1 MGPMGSFSLTR
12 HFLLRVLG
20 SISLLVLSQYSFA
33 QEEFNYLK
41 IADAEKIEKTYEVDK
56 GNGID
61 PIGSGTTQNNLYQQ
75 IFDELNLEYEHIGK
89 REAQRVLNNR
99 LTVTGGLNSVGFSYR
114 RPFVDFG
121 VTIDRNLAP
130 DLFDDKRWIV
140 TDTFTIH
147 VDASKILGN
156 LRDQRAID
164 MSQENLAAFAGVVF
178 NRSFTWVHYANS
190 YEDGLMRDFDKLFMP
205 FRALS
210 FNNIQNMDPNE
221 MIFKE
226 DSLSFKAGGLVSAP
240 LYSGITGSAGV
251 LAKFEKLSRVE
262 VVSNPATKDLPNTVS
277 INFEKSKVISAG
289 IALRIQADFLKILK
303 MTLLS
308 YDFSYELNSSYK
320 IYLNLRHDEL
330 GEMSLQHPVAM
341 ELQQI
346 LKNREGDLDILAPY
360 VISEEK
366 KKSQSIAHRYNFLL
380 LGGQK
385 ASKTQQIEITKEGK
399 VKTFFR
405 HYFEKIKYTE
415 DALSRLFASFI
426 YALMDVDISANKLA
440 SDSKKLSIEYDSERN
455 LLEAHDDLDISSVM
469 GMEQKLSMT
478 FTSDYHTQKTKGMMG
493 KKYRERAK
501 FILER
506 MSGVNPLAISMIEN
520 EQLKAPYHVNG
531 KYQVNIDGIRYFN
544 SLGINTVFD
553 YMDGLC
559 DEYPRNSFFN
569 FRNLFD
575 NCRRSLQNDYVDYL
589 KDLSHDRIS
598 AKEIDQCEKKA
609 WKYIFSSSKKRAFI
623 KNCLAELSAR
633 VPADK
638 NQIPLWQLKNFATNV
653 ANNCQ
658 SKVHYFNLFGLSN
671 VFFFGTFTA
680 VTEEGANFQTSFH
693 EGAFKGL
700 GAVDHYMRVENLR
713 SPSSIV
719 VDQ

>member
-1 MGPMGSFSLTR
+1 MGSSSLKR
-12 HFLLRVLG
+12 LFGLRLLG
-20 SISLLVLSQYSFA
+20 SLALLAVSQLSFA
-33 QEEFNYLK
+33 QEDFNYLR
-41 IADAEKIEKTYEVDK
+41 IADAEKLEKAYEVEK
-56 GNGID
+56 GNSVD
-61 PIGSGTTQNNLYQQ
+61 PISEGINQNALYQQ
-75 IFDELNLEYEHIGK
+75 IYDELNLEYEHIGK
-89 REAQRVLNNR
+89 REAQRVLSNNR

-114 RPFVDFG
+114 RPFIDFG
-121 VTIDRNLAP
+121 ITVDRNLAP

-140 TDTFTIH
+140 TDTFTVTI
-147 VDASKILGN
+147 DASKILGN
-156 LRDQRAID
+156 LRGQGAID

-190 YEDGLMRDFDKLFMP
+190 YEDGLMGHFEKLFMP
-205 FRALS
+205 FSALS
-210 FNNIQNMDPNE
+210 FSNIQNMDPNE

-226 DSLSFKAGGLVSAP
+226 DSISLKAGGLVSAP

-251 LAKFEKLSRVE
+251 LAKFEKISKIE
-262 VVSNPATKDLPNTVS
+262 VVSTPSTNGAPTKIN
-277 INFEKSKVISAG
+277 INFEKTKVVSAG
-289 IALRIQADFLKILK
+289 ASFRIQADFLKILR

-308 YDFSYELNSSYK
+308 YDFNYQLDSSYK
-320 IYLNLRHDEL
+320 IYLNINQNEL

-346 LKNREGDLDILAPY
+346 LKNREGDLDTLAPY
-360 VISEEK
+360 LISEEK
-366 KKSQSIAHRYNFLL
+366 RKSQTISHRYNFLL

-426 YALMDVDISANKLA
+426 YAILDVDILANKMA
-440 SDSKKLSIEYDSERN
+440 SDSKKVQIEYDAERN
-455 LLEAHDDLDISSVM
+455 LLEAHDDLYT
-469 GMEQKLSMT
+469 GNAGGLEQKLSMT
-478 FTSDYHTQKTKGMMG
+478 FTSDYHTQKTSGALG

-506 MSGVNPLAISMIEN
+506 MSGVNPLAIAMIEN
-520 EQLKAPYHVNG
+520 DQLQAPYHVSG

-544 SLGINTVFD
+544 SLQIGTAFD

-559 DEYPRNSFFN
+559 DEYPKNSFFN

-575 NCRRSLQNDYVDYL
+575 NCRRSLQNDYVEYL

-598 AKEIDQCEKKA
+598 GNDIEQCEKKA
-609 WKYIFSSSKKRAFI
+609 WKYIFSPSKKRAFI
-623 KNCLAELSAR
+623 KNCLAEVSAKA
-633 VPADK
+633 PADR
-638 NQIPLWQLKNFATNV
+638 NTIPLWPLKNFATNV
-653 ANNCQ
+653 ANNCH
-658 SKVHYFNLFGLSN
+658 SKVHYFNLFGVQN

-680 VTEEGANFQTSFH
+680 RTDVGADFQTSFH

-713 SPSSIV
+713 APSSVV